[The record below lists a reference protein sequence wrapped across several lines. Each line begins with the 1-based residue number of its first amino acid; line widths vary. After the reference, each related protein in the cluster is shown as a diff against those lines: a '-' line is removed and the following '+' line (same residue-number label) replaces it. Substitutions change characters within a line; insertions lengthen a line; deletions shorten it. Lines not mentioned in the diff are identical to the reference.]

1 MAGTRGERRGDRRSN
16 CVAGGLCGGV
26 VLDRASAEAFV
37 VELYREFLACTPPD
51 DEREGW
57 TSRLLKG
64 APPAAVRVAI
74 RQLSQDSEVRRV
86 AAEREAEARRVAAE
100 QEAEA
105 RRVAVE
111 REAVART
118 GLFDASF
125 YLATNGDVAEAGTD
139 PLEHYVQFGRAEGRA
154 PNAYLAEAWYRKRTR
169 IRRGTDALLHY
180 AGKGEAHGHPPGP
193 NFDPRWYREVY
204 GLAEGGSPL
213 AHFLA
218 HRAEERLAPC
228 PGLWSVANAPRDPAA
243 PDGGDP
249 FLPYLAEDVTAT
261 AAADVAVLGASG
273 LIDANH
279 YLVANNDVTDAQLDP
294 VWHFCVYGWKEG
306 RNPNAYFN
314 TRWYTAT
321 NPEVARLGVNPLVHY
336 LLVGERGERRPVVYF
351 EPGWYRTTYGLADD
365 ASPLAHFLAN
375 RHQQRVS
382 PNSLFDPEWFIE
394 HAGRRVPRRQDPF
407 AFYLFAGTAAD
418 LQPSAGFDAVGW
430 RRRRRGRRTRH
441 FTELLY
447 PDRDNPLLDYL
458 LSTYK

>member
-1 MAGTRGERRGDRRSN
+1 M
-16 CVAGGLCGGV
+16 
-26 VLDRASAEAFV
+26 DRASAEAYV
-37 VELYREFLACTPPD
+37 VELYREFLACAPPD
-51 DEREGW
+51 SEREGW

-74 RQLSQDSEVRRV
+74 RQLSQDGEVRRLAV
-86 AAEREAEARRVAAE
+86 ERAAEAQRLAAEREAEAQRLANE
-100 QEAEA
+100 QEADA
-105 RRVAVE
+105 RRHSAE
-111 REAVART
+111 RQAIART
-118 GLFDASF
+118 GLFDASY
-125 YLATNGDVAEAGTD
+125 YLLTNSDVADAGTD
-139 PLEHYVQFGRAEGRA
+139 PLDHYIQFGRAEGRA
-154 PNAYLAEAWYRKRTR
+154 ANPFLVEDWYRKRTR

-180 AGKGEAHGHPPGP
+180 AGKGEPHDHPPGP

-204 GLAEGGSPL
+204 RLADGESPL

-218 HRAEERLAPC
+218 HRTTEHLAPC
-228 PGLWSVANAPRDPAA
+228 PGLWSVANAPRDPAVPA
-243 PDGGDP
+243 GADP
-249 FLPYLAEDVTAT
+249 FLPYLGPDEDITAT
-261 AAADVAVLGASG
+261 AAADVAVLAASG

-279 YLVANNDVTDAQLDP
+279 YLVANNDVTDAQIDP

-336 LLVGERGERRPVVYF
+336 LLVGEQGDRRPVVYF
-351 EPGWYRTTYGLADD
+351 EPGWYRSTYGLADS
-365 ASPLAHFLAN
+365 ASSLAHFLAN

-407 AFYLFAGTAAD
+407 AFYLFAGTSAD
-418 LQPSAGFDAVGW
+418 LQPSATFDAIGW
-430 RRRRRGRRTRH
+430 RKRRRGRRTRH

-458 LSTYK
+458 LSNYT